1 MKYLERTRKK
11 NKEKKMVE
19 IAIFIYKKIKQNNN

>member
-11 NKEKKMVE
+11 KEKKMVE